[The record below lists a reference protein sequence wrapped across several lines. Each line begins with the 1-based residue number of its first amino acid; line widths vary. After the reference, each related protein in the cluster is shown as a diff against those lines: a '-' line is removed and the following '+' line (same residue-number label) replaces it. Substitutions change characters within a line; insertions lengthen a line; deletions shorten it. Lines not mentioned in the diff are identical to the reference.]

1 VLAVAVTA
9 LLLQWRLAAAAPAAL
24 RRRPRA
30 SNATGTP
37 SARRGVLA
45 WAIALTLVAIFEIAN
60 YFQAPR
66 RDHPTLSYLLDGVG
80 EHHWTKAIAFAVWL
94 LLGWYLVRR

>member
-1 VLAVAVTA
+1 LLTA
-9 LLLQWRLAAAAPAAL
+9 LLLQWRLGAAAPAAL
-24 RRRPRA
+24 HRWPRTQDG
-30 SNATGTP
+30 SETP
-37 SARRGVLA
+37 AARRGVLA
-45 WAIALTLVAIFEIAN
+45 WAAALALAAGFEIAN

-80 EHHWTKAIAFAVWL
+80 EHHWSKAIAFTLWL